1 MTPFRRGGG
10 RKRRDSNEPA
20 IIDALRKSGCQVWQ
34 LGGTGLPDLL
44 CLTPSGDYVP
54 LEVKTRT
61 GRLTKVQAQQAAPWP
76 IVRSVD
82 EAIREVC
89 GR

>member
-10 RKRRDSNEPA
+10 RKRRDANEPA

-34 LGGTGLPDLL
+34 LGGAGLPDLL
-44 CLTPSGDYVP
+44 VRTRAGAYVP

-76 IVRSVD
+76 VVRSVD

-89 GR
+89 K

>member
-10 RKRRDSNEPA
+10 RKRRDANEPA

-34 LGGTGLPDLL
+34 VSGTGLPDLL
-44 CLTPSGDYVP
+44 CLTPRGDYVP
-54 LEVKTRT
+54 LEVKTAKGT
-61 GRLTKVQAQQAAPWP
+61 LTKVQAQQAAPWP

-82 EAIREVC
+82 EAMQWVQR
-89 GR
+89 

>member
-10 RKRRDSNEPA
+10 RKRRDANEPA

-34 LGGTGLPDLL
+34 VSGTGLPDLL
-44 CLTPSGDYVP
+44 CLTPRGDYVP
-54 LEVKTRT
+54 LEVKTAK
-61 GRLTKVQAQQAAPWP
+61 GRPTRVQAAQANPWP

-82 EAIREVC
+82 EAMREVA
-89 GR
+89 R

>member
-20 IIDALRKSGCQVWQ
+20 IIDALRQSGCQVWQ
-34 LGGTGLPDLL
+34 LGGAGLPDLL
-44 CLTPSGDYVP
+44 VLCRGQYHA
-54 LEVKTRT
+54 LEVKTAT
-61 GRLTKVQAQQAAPWP
+61 GKLTKVQAQQAAPWP
-76 IVRSVD
+76 VVRSVD

>member
-10 RKRRDSNEPA
+10 RKRRDANEPQ
-20 IIDALRKSGCQVWQ
+20 IIAALRSIGCQVWQ
-34 LGGTGLPDLL
+34 VSGAGLPDLL
-44 CLTPSGDYVP
+44 VLCRGQYHA
-54 LEVKTRT
+54 LEVKTTT
-61 GRLTKVQAQQAAPWP
+61 GKLTKVQAQQANPWP

-82 EAIREVC
+82 EAMREVC

>member
-10 RKRRDSNEPA
+10 RKRRDANEPA

-34 LGGTGLPDLL
+34 VSGTGLPDLL
-44 CLTPSGDYVP
+44 CLTPRGDYVP
-54 LEVKTRT
+54 LEVKTAKGT
-61 GRLTKVQAQQAAPWP
+61 LTKVQAQQANPWP

-82 EAIREVC
+82 EAMQWVQR
-89 GR
+89 

>member
-20 IIDALRKSGCQVWQ
+20 IIDALRQSGCQVWQ
-34 LGGTGLPDLL
+34 LGGAGLPDLL
-44 CLTPSGDYVP
+44 VLCRGQYHA
-54 LEVKTRT
+54 LEVKTTT
-61 GRLTKVQAQQAAPWP
+61 GKLTKVQAQQAAPWP

-89 GR
+89 K

>member
-10 RKRRDSNEPA
+10 RKRRDANEPQ
-20 IIDALRKSGCQVWQ
+20 IIEALRAMGCQVWQ
-34 LGGTGLPDLL
+34 VSGTGLPDLL
-44 CLTPSGDYVP
+44 VRTTAGDYVP

-76 IVRSVD
+76 VVRSVED
-82 EAIREVC
+82 ALTEVQ
-89 GR
+89 R